1 MVLAWIMRSL
11 PGRLEA
17 TSLGDLLGELHRAKA
32 SGALELSERTGRLHR
47 VHLVEGLVTAVEL
60 DRASASLAEVLRRD
74 GEVDEDTLK
83 RSLLRAMASCRL
95 HGEVLVREFRL
106 SPSVVDRALRR
117 QLRLRLHALEDLRDA
132 QVHFRVTIRPPRSA
146 LAEAPLGAAE
156 FLHGRRRRRDRA
168 TGEGEPRRAP
178 AQEPSRARIAACEAL
193 GVSRS
198 AGEAEI
204 RAAYRR
210 LVRAYHPDLH
220 PEADA
225 DERRALGHRFAEVT
239 AAYRQLVA

>member
-1 MVLAWIMRSL
+1 MKSL

-17 TSLGDLLGELHRAKA
+17 TSLGDLLGDLHRAAA
-32 SGALELSERTGRLHR
+32 SGTLELAERTGRLHR

-60 DRASASLAEVLRRD
+60 DRASASLAEVLRRE

-106 SPSVVDRALRR
+106 SPSVVDRALRQ
-117 QLRLRLHALEDLRDA
+117 QLRLRLHALDDLRDA
-132 QVHFRVTIRPPRSA
+132 QVHFRVTVRPPRGA
-146 LAEAPLGAAE
+146 LLDAPLGAPE
-156 FLHGRRRRRDRA
+156 FLHGRRRRRDRSESRGA
-168 TGEGEPRRAP
+168 RTDAP
-178 AQEPSRARIAACEAL
+178 GPESSSVRLSACRTL
-193 GVSRS
+193 GVSRW
-198 AGEAEI
+198 ADEAEI
-204 RAAYRR
+204 RTAYRR

-220 PEADA
+220 PDADA
-225 DERRALGHRFAEVT
+225 DERRALGLRFAELT